1 MAEAYRW
8 IRYNPLI
15 IQTERLNSESAQNKM
30 KDNNK
35 SKGKARNTKT
45 KTSSKKAKTSTGRKL
60 LKVIGGLIVLGV
72 AAVLITVLVTAAK
85 VGHINQDS
93 LYANIE
99 RSSILYDIDGVEI
112 DTLHYNEDRKIV
124 PVGDMPDDLKN
135 AFIAIEDKT
144 FYKHHGFNWR
154 RMFGAVLS
162 KLTGRSAAISGTST
176 ITQQLARNAYLAEIK
191 SQRSLS
197 RKLSEMF
204 IAWRLE
210 KTLTKDQ
217 ILEAY
222 LNTIYL
228 GYGNYGVSAAAR
240 TYFSKDVDELTLA
253 ECAALAALPQ
263 APDAYAL
270 ITEDSEGNEEITEIN
285 YYSLDSVEEEEE
297 PVEESWYVDSAYT
310 EEEENEG
317 TGFYANDISKER
329 RDLVL
334 DLMAEQGYLSSDEA
348 ESAKV
353 DIIDILAPSFE
364 KKGSAY
370 TYFTDY
376 VAGVVTND
384 LMEKYKI
391 SEEEAQRMVYT
402 GGMQIHTTLRS
413 DIQNAIY
420 DEFQDDYNFP
430 ATVDGSKVQASMV
443 VTEVGT
449 GYISGFVG
457 GRDAEGSN
465 LFNRAISPR
474 QPGSSIKPLAVYGA
488 ALQKS
493 FDYAAK
499 NKTFEYTDYGF
510 DNQGTNYWGDY
521 ITASSVVVDEPLKIN
536 GEIWPQNFSKTFSGR
551 QSLRTALQ
559 QSINTCAV
567 KILWQVGLDYSMEM
581 LEKYGL
587 TTLET
592 DTSIA
597 ANDVNP
603 AALALGA
610 MTYGVTPLEMS
621 LAYAA
626 FPNGG
631 SVNTAVC
638 YTDVAD
644 ANGKVLLKGESK
656 STKVLDEGVAWI
668 MTDLLKSVVS
678 RGIAGNAAIS
688 GVEVGGKTGTTNDT
702 FDVWFDGFTPDYSA
716 ALWIGTDLNVEML
729 GSSAQAAALWSRIM
743 RQVEDITEG
752 EYLDMP
758 SNVIKANGE
767 YYTNGTEKNAGRYTG
782 GSSNNSKKKKD
793 NSGKNDNDKK
803 KKDNDGNTT
812 SKDKPSGDSGGS
824 GGNGGGS
831 GGNGGGSG
839 DSGGSGGNGG
849 GSGDSGGSGG
859 NGGATDSGDSG
870 GNGGATDSGSSGG
883 NGGATDSGDSGGNG
897 GATDSGS
904 SGGNGGA
911 TDSGDSGGNGG
922 ATDSG
927 DSGSNG
933 GATDSGAGETASDS
947 NG

>member
-1 MAEAYRW
+1 MRENKGSKKKKN
-8 IRYNPLI
+8 RYAKAP
-15 IQTERLNSESAQNKM
+15 
-30 KDNNK
+30 
-35 SKGKARNTKT
+35 KGKL
-45 KTSSKKAKTSTGRKL
+45 L
-60 LKVIGGLIVLGV
+60 LKVLGGLIVLGV
-72 AAVLITVLVTAAK
+72 VVVLATVVMTAAK
-85 VGHINQDS
+85 VGKINEDS

-99 RSSILYDIDGVEI
+99 RSSILYDIDGTEI
-112 DTLHYNEDRKIV
+112 DTLHYSEDRKIV
-124 PVGDMPDDLKN
+124 PIDEMPDDLKS

-144 FYKHHGFNWR
+144 FYKHHGFNFR

-162 KLTGRSAAISGTST
+162 RLTGRSSSISGTST
-176 ITQQLARNAYLAEIK
+176 ITQQLARNVYLAEIK
-191 SQRSLS
+191 SQRSIS
-197 RKLSEMF
+197 RKLSEMY

-210 KTLTKDQ
+210 NNLTKDQ

-228 GYGNYGVSAAAR
+228 GYGNYGVGSAAR
-240 TYFSKDVDELTLA
+240 TYFSKEVSDLDLA

-263 APDAYAL
+263 APDSYAL
-270 ITEDSEGNEEITEIN
+270 ITEDPEGNEEIRNIT
-285 YYSLDSVEEEEE
+285 YYSLNEVDEAAADEETAADDADAEEE
-297 PVEESWYVDSAYT
+297 SGS
-310 EEEENEG
+310 
-317 TGFYANDISKER
+317 TGFYANDLSKER

-334 DLMAEQGYLSSDEA
+334 DLMAVQNYISSDEA
-348 ESAKV
+348 EGAKV
-353 DIIDILAPSFE
+353 DVIDILSPSFE
-364 KKGSAY
+364 KNESAY

-402 GGMQIHTTLRS
+402 GGLQIHTTLRS
-413 DIQNAIY
+413 DVQNAIY
-420 DEFQDDYNFP
+420 DEFQNDNNFP
-430 ATVDGSKVQASMV
+430 AAVDGSKVQASMV

-499 NKTFEYTDYGF
+499 NKTFDYTDYGF
-510 DNQGTNYWGDY
+510 DKQGINYWGDY
-521 ITASSVVVDEPLKIN
+521 ITASSVVVDEPLTIN
-536 GEIWPQNFSKTFSGR
+536 GEEWPQNFSKSYSGK

-567 KILWQVGLDYSMEM
+567 KILWQVGLDYSVDL

-587 TTLET
+587 TTIET
-592 DTSIA
+592 DTSAA

-638 YTDVAD
+638 YTDVTD
-644 ANGKVLLKGESK
+644 SDGKTMLRGESK

-743 RQVEDITEG
+743 RQVDGITEG
-752 EYLDMP
+752 KYREMP
-758 SNVIKANGE
+758 SDVIKVKGE
-767 YYTNGTEKNAGRYTG
+767 YYTRGTEKNAGKYTG
-782 GSSNNSKKKKD
+782 SSKKDKK
-793 NSGKNDNDKK
+793 SDNDS
-803 KKDNDGNTT
+803 DNDENKTNVDNAGGTAPAKGTGAGGTTPTDGGGTTPTDGGGTTPTDGGNTDT
-812 SKDKPSGDSGGS
+812 GGGT
-824 GGNGGGS
+824 GGNTGGTP
-831 GGNGGGSG
+831 
-839 DSGGSGGNGG
+839 
-849 GSGDSGGSGG
+849 
-859 NGGATDSGDSG
+859 ATPE
-870 GNGGATDSGSSGG
+870 A
-883 NGGATDSGDSGGNG
+883 A
-897 GATDSGS
+897 
-904 SGGNGGA
+904 
-911 TDSGDSGGNGG
+911 
-922 ATDSG
+922 
-927 DSGSNG
+927 
-933 GATDSGAGETASDS
+933 AG
-947 NG
+947 

>member
-1 MAEAYRW
+1 
-8 IRYNPLI
+8 
-15 IQTERLNSESAQNKM
+15 M
-30 KDNNK
+30 KKKNK
-35 SKGKARNTKT
+35 SAKKPKGRL
-45 KTSSKKAKTSTGRKL
+45 L
-60 LKVIGGLIVLGV
+60 LKVIGGLFALGV
-72 AAVLITVLVTAAK
+72 AAVLITVVITAVK
-85 VGHINQDS
+85 VGSINQES
-93 LYANIE
+93 LYSNIE
-99 RSSILYDIDGVEI
+99 RSSILYDISGTEI
-112 DTLHYNEDRKIV
+112 DTLHYTEDRTIV
-124 PVGDMPDDLKN
+124 PVGEMPDNLKN

-210 KTLTKDQ
+210 KKLTKDE

-240 TYFSKDVDELTLA
+240 TFFSKDVGELTLA

-263 APDAYAL
+263 APDSYAL
-270 ITEDSEGNEEITEIN
+270 ITEDPEGNEEITNIN
-285 YYSLDSVEEEEE
+285 YYSLDSINGTETVEETGYTYTTDAAAEE
-297 PVEESWYVDSAYT
+297 T
-310 EEEENEG
+310 GG
-317 TGFYANDISKER
+317 TGYYANDLSKER

-334 DLMAEQGYLSSDEA
+334 DLMVDQGYLSSDEA
-348 ESAKV
+348 EGAKV

-364 KKGSAY
+364 RKGSAY
-370 TYFTDY
+370 TYFSDY

-384 LMEKYKI
+384 LMEKYSI
-391 SEEEAQRMVYT
+391 SEEDAQRMVYT
-402 GGMQIHTTLRS
+402 GGLQIHTTLRS
-413 DIQNAIY
+413 DVQNAIY
-420 DEFQDDYNFP
+420 EEFQNDANFP
-430 ATVDGSKVQASMV
+430 TAVDGSPVQASMV

-499 NKTFEYTDYGF
+499 NQKFQYTDYGF

-536 GEIWPQNFSKTFSGR
+536 GEEWPQNFSKTYSGR
-551 QSLRTALQ
+551 NSLRTALQ

-567 KILWQVGLDYSMEM
+567 KILWQVGLDYSIEM
-581 LEKYGL
+581 LQKYGL

-592 DTSIA
+592 DTSVS
-597 ANDVNP
+597 ANDINP
-603 AALALGA
+603 AALGLGA

-631 SVNTAVC
+631 NVNTAVC
-638 YTDVAD
+638 YTDVSD
-644 ANGKVLLKGESK
+644 GNGKVLLKGESK

-678 RGIAGNAAIS
+678 RGIAGNAAIA

-702 FDVWFDGFTPDYSA
+702 FDVWFDGFTPDFAA
-716 ALWIGTDLNVEML
+716 ALWIGTDLNVEMN

-743 RQVEDITEG
+743 RQVSGITEG
-752 EYLDMP
+752 EYLEMP

-767 YYTNGTEKNAGRYTG
+767 YYTNGTEKNAGVYTG
-782 GSSNNSKKKKD
+782 GSSNKD
-793 NSGKNDNDKK
+793 DKK
-803 KKDNDGNTT
+803 KEKAEEKKSDDADEPKDDSGSKDNPPADDPGGG
-812 SKDKPSGDSGGS
+812 DQGGGDQGGGDQGGGDQGGGGDAGGGDQGGGGDSGG
-824 GGNGGGS
+824 GDQGGG
-831 GGNGGGSG
+831 G
-839 DSGGSGGNGG
+839 DSGGGSDQGG
-849 GSGDSGGSGG
+849 GGDSGG
-859 NGGATDSGDSG
+859 
-870 GNGGATDSGSSGG
+870 
-883 NGGATDSGDSGGNG
+883 
-897 GATDSGS
+897 
-904 SGGNGGA
+904 
-911 TDSGDSGGNGG
+911 
-922 ATDSG
+922 
-927 DSGSNG
+927 
-933 GATDSGAGETASDS
+933 GEEAPADVAE
-947 NG
+947 

>member
-1 MAEAYRW
+1 
-8 IRYNPLI
+8 
-15 IQTERLNSESAQNKM
+15 M
-30 KDNNK
+30 KKKNK
-35 SKGKARNTKT
+35 SAKKPKGRL
-45 KTSSKKAKTSTGRKL
+45 L
-60 LKVIGGLIVLGV
+60 LKVIGGLFALGV
-72 AAVLITVLVTAAK
+72 AAVLITVVITAVK
-85 VGHINQDS
+85 VGSINQES
-93 LYANIE
+93 LYSNIE
-99 RSSILYDIDGVEI
+99 RSSILYDVSGTEI
-112 DTLHYNEDRKIV
+112 DTLHYTEDRTIV
-124 PVGDMPDDLKN
+124 PVGEMPDNLKN

-210 KTLTKDQ
+210 KKLTKDE

-240 TYFSKDVDELTLA
+240 TYFSKDVGELTLA

-263 APDAYAL
+263 APDSYAL
-270 ITEDSEGNEEITEIN
+270 ITEDPEGNEEITNIN
-285 YYSLDSVEEEEE
+285 YYSLDSINGTETVEETGYTYTTDAAAEE
-297 PVEESWYVDSAYT
+297 T
-310 EEEENEG
+310 GG
-317 TGFYANDISKER
+317 TGYYANDLSKER

-334 DLMAEQGYLSSDEA
+334 DLMVDQGYLSSDEA
-348 ESAKV
+348 EGAKV

-364 KKGSAY
+364 RKGSAY
-370 TYFTDY
+370 TYFSDY

-384 LMEKYKI
+384 LMEKYSI
-391 SEEEAQRMVYT
+391 SEEDAQRMVYT
-402 GGMQIHTTLRS
+402 GGLQIHTTLRS
-413 DIQNAIY
+413 DVQNAIY
-420 DEFQDDYNFP
+420 EEFQNDANFP
-430 ATVDGSKVQASMV
+430 TAVDGSPVQASMV

-499 NKTFEYTDYGF
+499 NQKFQYTDYGF

-536 GEIWPQNFSKTFSGR
+536 GEEWPQNFSKTYSGR
-551 QSLRTALQ
+551 NSLRTALQ

-567 KILWQVGLDYSMEM
+567 KILWQVGLDYSIEM
-581 LEKYGL
+581 LQKYGL

-592 DTSIA
+592 DTSVS
-597 ANDVNP
+597 ANDINP
-603 AALALGA
+603 AALGLGA

-638 YTDVAD
+638 YTDVSD
-644 ANGKVLLKGESK
+644 GNGKVLLKGESK

-678 RGIAGNAAIS
+678 RGIAGNAAIA

-702 FDVWFDGFTPDYSA
+702 FDVWFDGFTPDFAA
-716 ALWIGTDLNVEML
+716 ALWIGTDLNVEMN

-743 RQVEDITEG
+743 RQVSGITEG
-752 EYLDMP
+752 EYLEMP

-767 YYTNGTEKNAGRYTG
+767 YYTNGTEKNAGVYTG
-782 GSSNNSKKKKD
+782 GSSNKD
-793 NSGKNDNDKK
+793 DKK
-803 KKDNDGNTT
+803 KEKAEEKKSDDADEPKDDSGSKDNPPADDQGGG
-812 SKDKPSGDSGGS
+812 DQGGGDQGGGDQGGGDQGGGGDAGGGDQGGGGDSGGGS
-824 GGNGGGS
+824 DQGGG
-831 GGNGGGSG
+831 G
-839 DSGGSGGNGG
+839 DSGG
-849 GSGDSGGSGG
+849 
-859 NGGATDSGDSG
+859 
-870 GNGGATDSGSSGG
+870 
-883 NGGATDSGDSGGNG
+883 
-897 GATDSGS
+897 
-904 SGGNGGA
+904 
-911 TDSGDSGGNGG
+911 
-922 ATDSG
+922 
-927 DSGSNG
+927 
-933 GATDSGAGETASDS
+933 GEEAPADVAE
-947 NG
+947 

>member
-1 MAEAYRW
+1 MRENKGSKKKKN
-8 IRYNPLI
+8 RYAKAP
-15 IQTERLNSESAQNKM
+15 
-30 KDNNK
+30 
-35 SKGKARNTKT
+35 KGKL
-45 KTSSKKAKTSTGRKL
+45 L
-60 LKVIGGLIVLGV
+60 LKVLGGLIVLGV
-72 AAVLITVLVTAAK
+72 VVVLATVVMTAAK
-85 VGHINQDS
+85 VGKINEDS

-99 RSSILYDIDGVEI
+99 RSSILYDIDGTEI
-112 DTLHYNEDRKIV
+112 DTLHYSEDRKIV
-124 PVGDMPDDLKN
+124 PIDEMPDDLKS

-144 FYKHHGFNWR
+144 FYKHHGFNFR

-162 KLTGRSAAISGTST
+162 RLTGRSSSISGTST
-176 ITQQLARNAYLAEIK
+176 ITQQLARNVYLAEIK
-191 SQRSLS
+191 SQRSIS
-197 RKLSEMF
+197 RKLSEMY

-210 KTLTKDQ
+210 NNLTKDQ

-228 GYGNYGVSAAAR
+228 GYGNYGVGSAAR
-240 TYFSKDVDELTLA
+240 TYFSKEVSDLDLA

-263 APDAYAL
+263 APDSYAL
-270 ITEDSEGNEEITEIN
+270 ITEDPEGNEEIRNIT
-285 YYSLDSVEEEEE
+285 YYSLNEVDEAAADEETAADDADAEEE
-297 PVEESWYVDSAYT
+297 SGS
-310 EEEENEG
+310 
-317 TGFYANDISKER
+317 TGFYANDLSKER

-334 DLMAEQGYLSSDEA
+334 DLMADQNYISSDEA
-348 ESAKV
+348 GGAKV
-353 DIIDILAPSFE
+353 DVIDILSPSFE
-364 KKGSAY
+364 KNESAY

-402 GGMQIHTTLRS
+402 GGLQIHTTLRS
-413 DIQNAIY
+413 DVQNAIY
-420 DEFQDDYNFP
+420 DEFQNDNNFP
-430 ATVDGSKVQASMV
+430 AAVDGSKVQASMV

-499 NKTFEYTDYGF
+499 NKTFDYTDYGF
-510 DNQGTNYWGDY
+510 DKQGINYWGDY
-521 ITASSVVVDEPLKIN
+521 ITASSVVVDEPLTIN
-536 GEIWPQNFSKTFSGR
+536 GEEWPQNFSKSYSGK

-567 KILWQVGLDYSMEM
+567 KILWQVGLDYSVDL

-587 TTLET
+587 TTIET
-592 DTSIA
+592 DTSAA

-638 YTDVAD
+638 YTDVTD
-644 ANGKVLLKGESK
+644 SDGKTMLRGESK

-743 RQVEDITEG
+743 RQVDGITEG
-752 EYLDMP
+752 EYREMP
-758 SNVIKANGE
+758 SDVIKVKGE
-767 YYTNGTEKNAGRYTG
+767 YYTRGTEKNAGKYTG
-782 GSSNNSKKKKD
+782 SSKKDKK
-793 NSGKNDNDKK
+793 SDNDS
-803 KKDNDGNTT
+803 DNDEITVNTDNAGGAAPT
-812 SKDKPSGDSGGS
+812 EGEGTGGTTPSGG
-824 GGNGGGS
+824 
-831 GGNGGGSG
+831 
-839 DSGGSGGNGG
+839 
-849 GSGDSGGSGG
+849 
-859 NGGATDSGDSG
+859 TDSGTGGGTTPSG
-870 GNGGATDSGSSGG
+870 GTDTGTGGGTTPGEGTDSGTGGGTTPGEGTGSGT
-883 NGGATDSGDSGGNG
+883 GGGTPA
-897 GATDSGS
+897 APE
-904 SGGNGGA
+904 A
-911 TDSGDSGGNGG
+911 
-922 ATDSG
+922 A
-927 DSGSNG
+927 
-933 GATDSGAGETASDS
+933 AG
-947 NG
+947 

>member
-1 MAEAYRW
+1 MKAK
-8 IRYNPLI
+8 
-15 IQTERLNSESAQNKM
+15 NKR
-30 KDNNK
+30 
-35 SKGKARNTKT
+35 SKKT
-45 KTSSKKAKTSTGRKL
+45 KKKLAKTSKKGLVFK
-60 LKVIGGLIVLGV
+60 IFGGLIALGV
-72 AAVLITVLVTAAK
+72 VVVLATVIMTAIK
-85 VGHINQDS
+85 VGRINEES

-99 RSSILYDIDGVEI
+99 RSSILYDITGTEV
-112 DTLHYNEDRKIV
+112 DTLHYTEDRTIV
-124 PVGDMPDDLKN
+124 PIEEMPDNLKN

-162 KLTGRSAAISGTST
+162 KLTGQSEAISGTST

-191 SQRSLS
+191 SQRSIS

-210 KTLTKDQ
+210 HNLSKDE

-240 TYFSKDVDELTLA
+240 TYFSKDVGELTLA

-263 APDAYAL
+263 APDSYAL
-270 ITEDSEGNEEITEIN
+270 ITEDSEGNEEIQHIN
-285 YYSLDSVEEEEE
+285 YYSLDSMKSEEAEAEAE
-297 PVEESWYVDSAYT
+297 TDYSYYT
-310 EEEENEG
+310 ETEAAAEETGG

-334 DLMAEQGYLSSDEA
+334 DLMAEQGYISESDA
-348 ESAKV
+348 DGAKV
-353 DIIDILAPSFE
+353 AIIDILAPSFE
-364 KKGSAY
+364 QKFSAY

-376 VAGVVTND
+376 VASVVTAD

-402 GGMQIHTTLRS
+402 GGLQIHTTIRS
-413 DIQNAIY
+413 DVQNAIY
-420 DEFQDDYNFP
+420 EEFQNDANFP
-430 ATVDGSKVQASMV
+430 VAEDGSKVQASMV

-493 FDYAAK
+493 ADYAAK
-499 NKTFEYTDYGF
+499 NQKFQYTDYGF
-510 DNQGTNYWGDY
+510 DTQGVNYWGDY
-521 ITASSVVVDEPLKIN
+521 ITASSVVIDEPLKIN
-536 GEIWPQNFSKTFSGR
+536 NEEWPQNFTKSYSGR

-567 KILWQVGLDYSMEM
+567 KILWQVGLDYSAE
-581 LEKYGL
+581 LLQKFGL
-587 TTLET
+587 TTLEM
-592 DTSIA
+592 DTSAA

-631 SVNTAVC
+631 SINTAVC
-638 YTDVAD
+638 YTKVEDS
-644 ANGKVLLKGESK
+644 NGKELLKGESA

-678 RGIAGNAAIS
+678 RGIAGNAAIP

-702 FDVWFDGFTPDYSA
+702 FDVWFDGFTPDFSA
-716 ALWIGTDLNVEML
+716 ALWIGTDLNVEMY
-729 GSSAQAAALWSRIM
+729 GSSAQAAALWSKIM
-743 RQVEDITEG
+743 RQVKGITEG
-752 EYLDMP
+752 EYYEMP
-758 SNVIKANGE
+758 SSVIQQNGE
-767 YYTNGTEKNAGRYTG
+767 YYTVGTEKNAGTYYKDTSKKKNKSDNDEDDEDEKDEEKEKDKQKDQDKKKDQDTEEQTKPVDTDTEQEVIDTDDEPEPEPQQQEEVVPVEEETSNETQTQDNGGETQTQDTSQDTGSNETG
-782 GSSNNSKKKKD
+782 GS
-793 NSGKNDNDKK
+793 
-803 KKDNDGNTT
+803 
-812 SKDKPSGDSGGS
+812 
-824 GGNGGGS
+824 
-831 GGNGGGSG
+831 
-839 DSGGSGGNGG
+839 
-849 GSGDSGGSGG
+849 
-859 NGGATDSGDSG
+859 
-870 GNGGATDSGSSGG
+870 
-883 NGGATDSGDSGGNG
+883 
-897 GATDSGS
+897 
-904 SGGNGGA
+904 
-911 TDSGDSGGNGG
+911 
-922 ATDSG
+922 
-927 DSGSNG
+927 
-933 GATDSGAGETASDS
+933 AG
-947 NG
+947 

>member
-1 MAEAYRW
+1 MSKKK
-8 IRYNPLI
+8 
-15 IQTERLNSESAQNKM
+15 NSKAKASNKSR
-30 KDNNK
+30 KKTASK
-35 SKGKARNTKT
+35 SKGRIV
-45 KTSSKKAKTSTGRKL
+45 
-60 LKVIGGLIVLGV
+60 LKIIGGLFVLGV
-72 AAVLITVLVTAAK
+72 AAVLATVIMTSAK
-85 VGHINQDS
+85 VGKINQDT

-99 RSSILYDIDGVEI
+99 RSSILYDVNGTEI
-112 DTLHYNEDRKIV
+112 DTLHYTEDRKIV
-124 PVGDMPDDLKN
+124 PISEMPDDLKN

-144 FYKHHGFNWR
+144 FYQHHGFNWR

-191 SQRSLS
+191 SQRSIS
-197 RKLSEMF
+197 RKLSEMY

-210 KTLTKDQ
+210 KNLSKDE

-240 TYFSKDVDELTLA
+240 TYFSKEVDELTLA

-263 APDAYAL
+263 APDSYAL
-270 ITEDSEGNEEITEIN
+270 ITEDPEGNQEIAEIN

-297 PVEESWYVDSAYT
+297 
-310 EEEENEG
+310 EEEESYWYGGYGEEETEEPEG

-334 DLMAEQGYLSSDEA
+334 SLMAEQGYISSSDADGA
-348 ESAKV
+348 EV

-376 VAGVVTND
+376 VAGVVTAD

-402 GGMQIHTTLRS
+402 GGLRIHTTLRS
-413 DIQNAIY
+413 DVQNAIY
-420 DEFQDDYNFP
+420 EEFQNEWNFP
-430 ATVDGSKVQASMV
+430 AAIDGSEVQASMV

-449 GYISGFVG
+449 GNIVGFMG
-457 GRDAEGSN
+457 GRDAEGAN
-465 LFNRAISPR
+465 LFNRAVSPR

-493 FDYAAK
+493 FEYAAK

-510 DNQGTNYWGDY
+510 DNQGTKYWGDY

-536 GEIWPQNFSKTFSGR
+536 GEEWPQNFSKSYSGSN
-551 QSLRTALQ
+551 SLRTALQ

-567 KILWQVGLDYSMEM
+567 KILWQVGLDYSIEL

-592 DTSIA
+592 DTSQS

-638 YTDVAD
+638 YTDVTD
-644 ANGKVLLKGESK
+644 GNGKVLLKGESK
-656 STKVLDEGVAWI
+656 STKVIDEGVAWV

-702 FDVWFDGFTPDYSA
+702 FDVWFDGFTPDYAA
-716 ALWIGTDLNVEML
+716 ALWIGTDLNVEMN

-743 RQVEDITEG
+743 SQITDVRDG
-752 EYLDMP
+752 EYREMP

-767 YYTNGTEKNAGRYTG
+767 YYTSGTEKNAGKYYG
-782 GSSNNSKKKKD
+782 GSS
-793 NSGKNDNDKK
+793 K
-803 KKDNDGNTT
+803 KKDNDSNNKKDEDKAKETKPDDE
-812 SKDKPSGDSGGS
+812 KDKKPDNGGNNGGGNNGGGNNGGGNNGGGNNGGGDNGGGNNGGGNNGGDNGGGNNGGGNNGGGDNGGGNNGGGDSGGGNS
-824 GGNGGGS
+824 GGGDNGGGNS
-831 GGNGGGSG
+831 GGG
-839 DSGGSGGNGG
+839 DSGGGNSGG
-849 GSGDSGGSGG
+849 GDSGGGSSSG
-859 NGGATDSGDSG
+859 GDSG
-870 GNGGATDSGSSGG
+870 GGSTG
-883 NGGATDSGDSGGNG
+883 GDSGG
-897 GATDSGS
+897 
-904 SGGNGGA
+904 
-911 TDSGDSGGNGG
+911 DSGGGG
-922 ATDSG
+922 STGG
-927 DSGSNG
+927 DTG
-933 GATDSGAGETASDS
+933 GEAGGEAGE
-947 NG
+947 

>member
-1 MAEAYRW
+1 MKNKKRHTKKNTYWEKIA
-8 IRYNPLI
+8 
-15 IQTERLNSESAQNKM
+15 SA
-30 KDNNK
+30 
-35 SKGKARNTKT
+35 SK
-45 KTSSKKAKTSTGRKL
+45 GRKL
-60 LKVIGGLIVLGV
+60 LTVIGGLFVLGV
-72 AAVLITVLVTAAK
+72 AVVLLTVVITAVK
-85 VGHINQDS
+85 VGGINQES

-99 RSSILYDIDGVEI
+99 RSSILYDIDGTEI
-112 DTLHYNEDRKIV
+112 DTLHYTEDRTIV
-124 PVGDMPDDLKN
+124 PISEMPDDLKN

-191 SQRSLS
+191 SQRSIS

-210 KTLTKDQ
+210 HKLTKDE

-263 APDAYAL
+263 APDSYAL
-270 ITEDSEGNEEITEIN
+270 ITEDPEGNEEIENIN
-285 YYSLDSVEEEEE
+285 YYSLDEVVDKDSET
-297 PVEESWYVDSAYT
+297 ESEDNYYGSTDT
-310 EEEENEG
+310 EDEASGG
-317 TGFYANDISKER
+317 TGYYANDISKDR

-334 DLMAEQGYLSSDEA
+334 ELMADQGYISSSDAKSA
-348 ESAKV
+348 EV
-353 DIIDILAPSFE
+353 DIIDILSPSFE
-364 KKGSAY
+364 EKESAY

-376 VAGVVTND
+376 VAGVVIND
-384 LMEKYKI
+384 LMEKYKM
-391 SEEEAQRMVYT
+391 SEEDAQRMVYT
-402 GGMQIHTTLRS
+402 SGLQIHTTLRS
-413 DIQNAIY
+413 DLQNAIY
-420 DEFQDDYNFP
+420 EEFQNDSNFP
-430 ATVDGSKVQASMV
+430 TAVDGSKVQASMV

-488 ALQKS
+488 ALQRS

-499 NKTFEYTDYGF
+499 NQTFQFTDYGF
-510 DNQGTNYWGDY
+510 DNQGTKYWGDY

-536 GEIWPQNFSKTFSGR
+536 GEEWPQNFSKSYSGR
-551 QSLRTALQ
+551 NSLRTALQ

-567 KILWQVGLDYSMEM
+567 KILWQVGLDYSIEM

-592 DTSIA
+592 DTSVK

-603 AALALGA
+603 AALGLGA

-631 SVNTAVC
+631 RINTAVC
-638 YTDVAD
+638 YTTVDD
-644 ANGKVLLKGESK
+644 SNGKELLKGESK

-702 FDVWFDGFTPDYSA
+702 FDVWFDGFTPDYAA
-716 ALWIGTDLNVEML
+716 ALWIGTDLNVEMN

-743 RQVEDITEG
+743 RQVSDIRDG
-752 EYLDMP
+752 EYLEMP
-758 SNVIKANGE
+758 SNVVKENGE
-767 YYTNGTEKNAGRYTG
+767 YYTKGTEKNPGQYHGDSNKNNNKDDEADDSDNGESENDTVIPVPTPG
-782 GSSNNSKKKKD
+782 GS
-793 NSGKNDNDKK
+793 
-803 KKDNDGNTT
+803 T
-812 SKDKPSGDSGGS
+812 DSGGS
-824 GGNGGGS
+824 GGDGGGS
-831 GGNGGGSG
+831 VTPP
-839 DSGGSGGNGG
+839 DSGGSGGDGG
-849 GSGDSGGSGG
+849 GSITPPDSGGSGG
-859 NGGATDSGDSG
+859 GDGGGSTDGGGSGGSDSG
-870 GNGGATDSGSSGG
+870 GTGGETPSEGG
-883 NGGATDSGDSGGNG
+883 N
-897 GATDSGS
+897 
-904 SGGNGGA
+904 
-911 TDSGDSGGNGG
+911 
-922 ATDSG
+922 
-927 DSGSNG
+927 
-933 GATDSGAGETASDS
+933 
-947 NG
+947 

>member
-1 MAEAYRW
+1 M
-8 IRYNPLI
+8 
-15 IQTERLNSESAQNKM
+15 
-30 KDNNK
+30 
-35 SKGKARNTKT
+35 
-45 KTSSKKAKTSTGRKL
+45 KAKQRHTKKNKTWEKFVNASRGQKL
-60 LKVIGGLIVLGV
+60 LTVIGGLFALGV
-72 AAVLITVLVTAAK
+72 AVVLLTVIITAIK
-85 VGHINQDS
+85 VGGINQES

-99 RSSILYDIDGVEI
+99 RSSILYDIDGNEI
-112 DTLHYNEDRKIV
+112 DTLHYTEDRTIV
-124 PVGDMPDDLKN
+124 PIGEMPDDLKN

-191 SQRSLS
+191 SQRSIS

-210 KTLTKDQ
+210 HKLTKDQ

-263 APDAYAL
+263 APDSYAL
-270 ITEDSEGNEEITEIN
+270 ITEDPEGNEEIEKIN
-285 YYSLDSVEEEEE
+285 YYSLDEIVDEEESESE
-297 PVEESWYVDSAYT
+297 DSYYSSTDTEDEESG
-310 EEEENEG
+310 G
-317 TGFYANDISKER
+317 TGYYANDISKDR

-334 DLMAEQGYLSSDEA
+334 ELMADQGYISSTDAKSA
-348 ESAKV
+348 EV
-353 DIIDILAPSFE
+353 DIIDILSPSFE
-364 KKGSAY
+364 EKESAY

-376 VAGVVTND
+376 VAGVVIND

-391 SEEEAQRMVYT
+391 SEEDAQRMVYT
-402 GGMQIHTTLRS
+402 AGLQIHTTLRS
-413 DIQNAIY
+413 DLQNAIY
-420 DEFQDDYNFP
+420 EEFQNDANFP
-430 ATVDGSKVQASMV
+430 SAVDGSKVQASMV

-488 ALQKS
+488 ALQRS

-499 NKTFEYTDYGF
+499 NQKFQFTDYGF
-510 DNQGTNYWGDY
+510 DNQGTKYWGDY
-521 ITASSVVVDEPLKIN
+521 ITASSVVVDEPLEIN
-536 GEIWPQNFSKTFSGR
+536 GEEWPQNFSKSYSGR
-551 QSLRTALQ
+551 NSLRTALQ

-567 KILWQVGLDYSMEM
+567 KILWQVGLDYSIEM

-592 DTSIA
+592 DTSVK

-603 AALALGA
+603 AALGLGA

-631 SVNTAVC
+631 IINTAVC
-638 YTDVAD
+638 YTNVEDS
-644 ANGKVLLKGESK
+644 NGKELLKGESK
-656 STKVLDEGVAWI
+656 TSKVLDEGVAWI

-702 FDVWFDGFTPDYSA
+702 FDVWFDGFTPDYAA
-716 ALWIGTDLNVEML
+716 ALWIGTDLNVEMN

-743 RQVEDITEG
+743 RQVKDVTEG
-752 EYLDMP
+752 EYLEMP
-758 SNVIKANGE
+758 SNVIKQNGE
-767 YYTNGTEKNAGRYTG
+767 YYTKGTEKNPGQYFG
-782 GSSNNSKKKKD
+782 DSSKKKKNKD
-793 NSGKNDNDKK
+793 DDSDENEVEVNNDVVYTIPADP
-803 KKDNDGNTT
+803 G
-812 SKDKPSGDSGGS
+812 SSSGS
-824 GGNGGGS
+824 GGGSVTPDSGSGGGS
-831 GGNGGGSG
+831 VTPDSGSGGGSV
-839 DSGGSGGNGG
+839 
-849 GSGDSGGSGG
+849 
-859 NGGATDSGDSG
+859 TP
-870 GNGGATDSGSSGG
+870 DSGSSGG
-883 NGGATDSGDSGGNG
+883 GGTPPDSGGG
-897 GATDSGS
+897 
-904 SGGNGGA
+904 GGN
-911 TDSGDSGGNGG
+911 TPPDSGGGG
-922 ATDSG
+922 GSTPPDSG
-927 DSGSNG
+927 GGGGSTPPDSGGDG
-933 GATDSGAGETASDS
+933 GSTPPDSGGGGVVEAPPTEGS
-947 NG
+947 N

>member
-1 MAEAYRW
+1 MKNKKRHTKKNTYWEKIA
-8 IRYNPLI
+8 
-15 IQTERLNSESAQNKM
+15 SA
-30 KDNNK
+30 
-35 SKGKARNTKT
+35 SK
-45 KTSSKKAKTSTGRKL
+45 GRKL
-60 LKVIGGLIVLGV
+60 LTVIGGLFVLGV
-72 AAVLITVLVTAAK
+72 AVVLLTVVITAVK
-85 VGHINQDS
+85 VGGINQES

-99 RSSILYDIDGVEI
+99 RSSILYDIDGTEI
-112 DTLHYNEDRKIV
+112 DTLHYTEDRTIV
-124 PVGDMPDDLKN
+124 PISEMPDDLKN

-191 SQRSLS
+191 SQRSIS

-210 KTLTKDQ
+210 HKLTKDE

-263 APDAYAL
+263 APDSYAL
-270 ITEDSEGNEEITEIN
+270 ITEDPEGNEEIENIN
-285 YYSLDSVEEEEE
+285 YYSLDEVVDKDSET
-297 PVEESWYVDSAYT
+297 ESEDNYYGSTDT
-310 EEEENEG
+310 EDEASGG
-317 TGFYANDISKER
+317 TGYYANDISKDR

-334 DLMAEQGYLSSDEA
+334 ELMADQGYISSSDAKSA
-348 ESAKV
+348 EV
-353 DIIDILAPSFE
+353 DIIDILSPSFE
-364 KKGSAY
+364 EKESAY

-376 VAGVVTND
+376 VAGVVIND
-384 LMEKYKI
+384 LMEKYKM
-391 SEEEAQRMVYT
+391 SEEDAQRMVYT
-402 GGMQIHTTLRS
+402 SGLQIHTTLRS
-413 DIQNAIY
+413 DLQNAIY
-420 DEFQDDYNFP
+420 EEFQNDSNFP
-430 ATVDGSKVQASMV
+430 TAVDGSKVQASMV

-488 ALQKS
+488 ALQRS

-499 NKTFEYTDYGF
+499 NQTFQFTDYGF
-510 DNQGTNYWGDY
+510 DNQGTKYWGDY

-536 GEIWPQNFSKTFSGR
+536 GEEWPQNFSKSYSGR
-551 QSLRTALQ
+551 NSLRTALQ

-567 KILWQVGLDYSMEM
+567 KILWQVGLDYSIEM

-592 DTSIA
+592 DTSVK

-603 AALALGA
+603 AALGLGA

-631 SVNTAVC
+631 RINTAVC
-638 YTDVAD
+638 YTTVDD
-644 ANGKVLLKGESK
+644 SNGKELLKGESK

-702 FDVWFDGFTPDYSA
+702 FDVWFDGFTPDYAA
-716 ALWIGTDLNVEML
+716 ALWIGTDLNVEMN

-743 RQVEDITEG
+743 RQVSDIRDG
-752 EYLDMP
+752 EYLEMP
-758 SNVIKANGE
+758 SNVVKENGE
-767 YYTNGTEKNAGRYTG
+767 YYTKGTEKNPGQYHGDSNKNNNKDDEADDSDNGESENDTVIPVPTPG
-782 GSSNNSKKKKD
+782 GS
-793 NSGKNDNDKK
+793 
-803 KKDNDGNTT
+803 T
-812 SKDKPSGDSGGS
+812 DSGGS
-824 GGNGGGS
+824 GGDGGGS
-831 GGNGGGSG
+831 VTPP
-839 DSGGSGGNGG
+839 DSGGSGGDGG
-849 GSGDSGGSGG
+849 GSVTPPDSGGSGG
-859 NGGATDSGDSG
+859 DGGGTAVAPAAAIQVAQEEKLLLKAATS
-870 GNGGATDSGSSGG
+870 
-883 NGGATDSGDSGGNG
+883 
-897 GATDSGS
+897 
-904 SGGNGGA
+904 
-911 TDSGDSGGNGG
+911 
-922 ATDSG
+922 
-927 DSGSNG
+927 
-933 GATDSGAGETASDS
+933 
-947 NG
+947 

>member
-1 MAEAYRW
+1 
-8 IRYNPLI
+8 
-15 IQTERLNSESAQNKM
+15 M
-30 KDNNK
+30 KKKNK
-35 SKGKARNTKT
+35 SAKKPKGRL
-45 KTSSKKAKTSTGRKL
+45 L
-60 LKVIGGLIVLGV
+60 LKVIGGLFALGV
-72 AAVLITVLVTAAK
+72 AAVLITVVITAVK
-85 VGHINQDS
+85 VGSINQES
-93 LYANIE
+93 LYSNIE
-99 RSSILYDIDGVEI
+99 RSSILYDVSGTEI
-112 DTLHYNEDRKIV
+112 DTLHYTEDRTIV
-124 PVGDMPDDLKN
+124 PVGEMPDNLKN

-210 KTLTKDQ
+210 KKLTKDE

-240 TYFSKDVDELTLA
+240 TYFSKDVGELTLA

-263 APDAYAL
+263 APDSYAL
-270 ITEDSEGNEEITEIN
+270 ITEDPEGNEEITNIN
-285 YYSLDSVEEEEE
+285 YYSLDSINGTETVEETGYTYTTDAAAEE
-297 PVEESWYVDSAYT
+297 T
-310 EEEENEG
+310 GG
-317 TGFYANDISKER
+317 TGYYANDLSKER

-334 DLMAEQGYLSSDEA
+334 DLMVDQGYLSSDEA
-348 ESAKV
+348 EGAKV

-364 KKGSAY
+364 RKGSAY
-370 TYFTDY
+370 TYFSDY

-384 LMEKYKI
+384 LMEKYSI
-391 SEEEAQRMVYT
+391 SEEDAQRMVYT
-402 GGMQIHTTLRS
+402 GGLQIHTTLRG
-413 DIQNAIY
+413 DVQNAIY
-420 DEFQDDYNFP
+420 EEFQNDANFP
-430 ATVDGSKVQASMV
+430 TAVDGSPVQASMV

-499 NKTFEYTDYGF
+499 NQKFQYTDYGF

-536 GEIWPQNFSKTFSGR
+536 GEEWPQNFSKTYSGR
-551 QSLRTALQ
+551 NSLRTALQ

-567 KILWQVGLDYSMEM
+567 KILWQVGLDYSIEM
-581 LEKYGL
+581 LQKYGL

-592 DTSIA
+592 DTSVS
-597 ANDVNP
+597 ANDINP
-603 AALALGA
+603 AALGLGA

-631 SVNTAVC
+631 NVNTAVC
-638 YTDVAD
+638 YTDVSD
-644 ANGKVLLKGESK
+644 GNGKVLLKGESK

-678 RGIAGNAAIS
+678 RGIAGNAAIA

-702 FDVWFDGFTPDYSA
+702 FDVWFDGFTPDFAA
-716 ALWIGTDLNVEML
+716 ALWIGTDLNVEMN

-743 RQVEDITEG
+743 RQVSGITEG
-752 EYLDMP
+752 EYLEMP

-767 YYTNGTEKNAGRYTG
+767 YYTNGTEKNAGVYTG
-782 GSSNNSKKKKD
+782 GSSNKD
-793 NSGKNDNDKK
+793 DKK
-803 KKDNDGNTT
+803 KEKAEEKKSDDADEPKDDSGSKDNPPADDQGGG
-812 SKDKPSGDSGGS
+812 DQGGGDQGGGDQGGGDQGGGGDSGG
-824 GGNGGGS
+824 GDQGGG
-831 GGNGGGSG
+831 G
-839 DSGGSGGNGG
+839 DSGGGSDQGG
-849 GSGDSGGSGG
+849 GGDSGG
-859 NGGATDSGDSG
+859 
-870 GNGGATDSGSSGG
+870 
-883 NGGATDSGDSGGNG
+883 
-897 GATDSGS
+897 
-904 SGGNGGA
+904 
-911 TDSGDSGGNGG
+911 
-922 ATDSG
+922 
-927 DSGSNG
+927 
-933 GATDSGAGETASDS
+933 GEEAPADVAE
-947 NG
+947 

>member
-1 MAEAYRW
+1 
-8 IRYNPLI
+8 
-15 IQTERLNSESAQNKM
+15 M
-30 KDNNK
+30 KDKSKHTMKKKNK
-35 SKGKARNTKT
+35 SAKKPKGRL
-45 KTSSKKAKTSTGRKL
+45 L
-60 LKVIGGLIVLGV
+60 LKVIGGLFALGV
-72 AAVLITVLVTAAK
+72 AAVLITVVITAVK
-85 VGHINQDS
+85 VGSINQES
-93 LYANIE
+93 LYSNIE
-99 RSSILYDIDGVEI
+99 RSSIPYDISGTEI
-112 DTLHYNEDRKIV
+112 DTLHYTEDRTIV
-124 PVGDMPDDLKN
+124 PVGEMPDNLKN

-210 KTLTKDQ
+210 KKLTKDE

-240 TYFSKDVDELTLA
+240 TYFSKDVGELTLA

-263 APDAYAL
+263 APDSYAL
-270 ITEDSEGNEEITEIN
+270 ITEDPEGNEEITNIN
-285 YYSLDSVEEEEE
+285 YYSLDSINGTETVEETGYTYTTDAAAEE
-297 PVEESWYVDSAYT
+297 T
-310 EEEENEG
+310 GG
-317 TGFYANDISKER
+317 TGYYANDLSKER

-334 DLMAEQGYLSSDEA
+334 DLMVDQGYLSSDEA
-348 ESAKV
+348 EGAKV

-364 KKGSAY
+364 RKGSAY
-370 TYFTDY
+370 TYFSDY

-384 LMEKYKI
+384 LMEKYSI
-391 SEEEAQRMVYT
+391 SEEDAQRMVYT
-402 GGMQIHTTLRS
+402 GGLQIHTTLRS
-413 DIQNAIY
+413 DVQNAIY
-420 DEFQDDYNFP
+420 EEFQNDANFP
-430 ATVDGSKVQASMV
+430 TAVDGSPVQASMV

-499 NKTFEYTDYGF
+499 NQKFQYTDYGF

-536 GEIWPQNFSKTFSGR
+536 GEEWPQNFSKTYSGR
-551 QSLRTALQ
+551 NSLRTALQ

-567 KILWQVGLDYSMEM
+567 KILWQVGLDYSIEM
-581 LEKYGL
+581 LQKYGL

-592 DTSIA
+592 DTSVS
-597 ANDVNP
+597 ANDINP
-603 AALALGA
+603 AALGLGA

-631 SVNTAVC
+631 NVNTAVC
-638 YTDVAD
+638 YTDVSD
-644 ANGKVLLKGESK
+644 GNGKVLLKGESK

-678 RGIAGNAAIS
+678 RGIAGNAAIA

-702 FDVWFDGFTPDYSA
+702 FDVWFDGFTPDFAA
-716 ALWIGTDLNVEML
+716 ALWIGTDLNVEMN

-743 RQVEDITEG
+743 RQVSGITEG
-752 EYLDMP
+752 EYLEMP

-767 YYTNGTEKNAGRYTG
+767 YYTNGTEKNAGVYTG
-782 GSSNNSKKKKD
+782 GSSNKD
-793 NSGKNDNDKK
+793 DKK
-803 KKDNDGNTT
+803 KEKAEEKKSDDADEPKDDSGSKDNPPADDQGGG
-812 SKDKPSGDSGGS
+812 DQGGGDQGGGDSGG
-824 GGNGGGS
+824 GDQGGG
-831 GGNGGGSG
+831 G
-839 DSGGSGGNGG
+839 DSGGGDQGG
-849 GSGDSGGSGG
+849 GGDSGGGSDQGG
-859 NGGATDSGDSG
+859 GGDSG
-870 GNGGATDSGSSGG
+870 G
-883 NGGATDSGDSGGNG
+883 
-897 GATDSGS
+897 
-904 SGGNGGA
+904 
-911 TDSGDSGGNGG
+911 
-922 ATDSG
+922 
-927 DSGSNG
+927 
-933 GATDSGAGETASDS
+933 GEEAPADVAE
-947 NG
+947 

>member
-1 MAEAYRW
+1 
-8 IRYNPLI
+8 
-15 IQTERLNSESAQNKM
+15 M
-30 KDNNK
+30 KDKSKHTMKKKNK
-35 SKGKARNTKT
+35 SAKKPKGRL
-45 KTSSKKAKTSTGRKL
+45 L
-60 LKVIGGLIVLGV
+60 LKVIGGLFALGV
-72 AAVLITVLVTAAK
+72 AAVLITVVITAVK
-85 VGHINQDS
+85 VGSINQES
-93 LYANIE
+93 LYSNIE
-99 RSSILYDIDGVEI
+99 RSSILYDISGTEI
-112 DTLHYNEDRKIV
+112 DTLHYTEDRTIV
-124 PVGDMPDDLKN
+124 PVGEMPDNLKN

-210 KTLTKDQ
+210 KKLTKDE

-240 TYFSKDVDELTLA
+240 TFFSKDVGELTLA

-263 APDAYAL
+263 APDSYAL
-270 ITEDSEGNEEITEIN
+270 ITEDPEGNEEITNIN
-285 YYSLDSVEEEEE
+285 YYSLDSINGTETVEETGYTYTTDAAAEE
-297 PVEESWYVDSAYT
+297 T
-310 EEEENEG
+310 GG
-317 TGFYANDISKER
+317 TGYYANDLSKER

-334 DLMAEQGYLSSDEA
+334 DLMVDQGYLSSDEA
-348 ESAKV
+348 EGAKV

-364 KKGSAY
+364 RKGSAY
-370 TYFTDY
+370 TYFSDY

-384 LMEKYKI
+384 LMEKYSI
-391 SEEEAQRMVYT
+391 SEEDAQRMVYT
-402 GGMQIHTTLRS
+402 GGLQIHTTLRS
-413 DIQNAIY
+413 DVQNAIY
-420 DEFQDDYNFP
+420 EEFQNDANFP
-430 ATVDGSKVQASMV
+430 TAVDGSPVQASMV

-499 NKTFEYTDYGF
+499 NQKFQYTDYGF

-536 GEIWPQNFSKTFSGR
+536 GEEWPQNFSKTYSGR
-551 QSLRTALQ
+551 NSLRTALQ

-567 KILWQVGLDYSMEM
+567 KILWQVGLDYSIEM
-581 LEKYGL
+581 LQKYGL

-592 DTSIA
+592 DTSVS
-597 ANDVNP
+597 ANDINP
-603 AALALGA
+603 AALGLGA

-631 SVNTAVC
+631 NVNTAVC
-638 YTDVAD
+638 YTDVSD
-644 ANGKVLLKGESK
+644 GNGKVLLKGESK

-678 RGIAGNAAIS
+678 RGIAGNAAIA

-702 FDVWFDGFTPDYSA
+702 FDVWFDGFTPDFAA
-716 ALWIGTDLNVEML
+716 ALWIGTDLNVEMN

-743 RQVEDITEG
+743 RQVSGITEG
-752 EYLDMP
+752 EYLEMP

-767 YYTNGTEKNAGRYTG
+767 YYTNGTEKNAGVYTG
-782 GSSNNSKKKKD
+782 GSSNKD
-793 NSGKNDNDKK
+793 DKK
-803 KKDNDGNTT
+803 KEKAEEKKSDDADEPKDDSGSKDNPPADDQGGG
-812 SKDKPSGDSGGS
+812 DQGGGDQGGGDQGGGDQGGGGDAGGGDQGGGGDSGG
-824 GGNGGGS
+824 GDQGGG
-831 GGNGGGSG
+831 G
-839 DSGGSGGNGG
+839 DSGGGSDQGG
-849 GSGDSGGSGG
+849 GGDSGG
-859 NGGATDSGDSG
+859 
-870 GNGGATDSGSSGG
+870 
-883 NGGATDSGDSGGNG
+883 
-897 GATDSGS
+897 
-904 SGGNGGA
+904 
-911 TDSGDSGGNGG
+911 
-922 ATDSG
+922 
-927 DSGSNG
+927 
-933 GATDSGAGETASDS
+933 GEEAPADVAE
-947 NG
+947 

>member
-1 MAEAYRW
+1 MKNKNKHAKATHSKRAKKS
-8 IRYNPLI
+8 LGS
-15 IQTERLNSESAQNKM
+15 RLL
-30 KDNNK
+30 
-35 SKGKARNTKT
+35 TI
-45 KTSSKKAKTSTGRKL
+45 
-60 LKVIGGLIVLGV
+60 IGGLIILGAV
-72 AAVLITVLVTAAK
+72 AVLATVIITAAK
-85 VGHINQDS
+85 VGSINQDS

-99 RSSILYDIDGVEI
+99 RSSILYDIEGTEI
-112 DTLHYNEDRKIV
+112 DTLHYTEDRTIV
-124 PVGDMPDDLKN
+124 PIDEMPDDLKN

-144 FYKHHGFNWR
+144 FYSHHGFNWR

-162 KLTGRSAAISGTST
+162 KLTGRSSAISGTST

-191 SQRSLS
+191 SQRSIS

-210 KTLTKDQ
+210 NTLTKDE

-240 TYFSKDVDELTLA
+240 TYFSKEADELTLA

-263 APDAYAL
+263 APDSYAL
-270 ITEDSEGNEEITEIN
+270 ITEDPEGNEEIKNIS
-285 YYSLDSVEEEEE
+285 YYSLDSVGGTKTE
-297 PVEESWYVDSAYT
+297 T
-310 EEEENEG
+310 EEWEADDTEAEDGENAG
-317 TGFYANDISKER
+317 TGYYANDISKER

-334 DLMAEQGYLSSDEA
+334 DLMADQNYISSDEA
-348 ESAKV
+348 EGAKV
-353 DIIDILAPSFE
+353 DIIDILSPSFE

-402 GGMQIHTTLRS
+402 GGLQIHTTLRS
-413 DIQNAIY
+413 DVQNAIY
-420 DEFQDDYNFP
+420 NEFQNDYNFP
-430 ATVDGSKVQASMV
+430 AAVDGSKVQASMV

-493 FDYAAK
+493 FEYAAK

-510 DNQGTNYWGDY
+510 DKQGVNYWGDY
-521 ITASSVVVDEPLKIN
+521 ITASSVVVDEPLTIN
-536 GEIWPQNFSKTFSGR
+536 GEEWPQNFSKSYSGK

-567 KILWQVGLDYSMEM
+567 KILWQVGLDYSMEL

-592 DTSIA
+592 DTSA
-597 ANDVNP
+597 QANDLNP

-631 SVNTAVC
+631 SVNSAVC
-638 YTDVAD
+638 YTDVTD
-644 ANGKVLLKGESK
+644 GKGKVLLKGESK

-678 RGIAGNAAIS
+678 RGIAGNAAIA

-702 FDVWFDGFTPDYSA
+702 FDVWFDGFTPDYAA

-743 RQVEDITEG
+743 RQVDGVTEG
-752 EYLDMP
+752 EYREMP

-767 YYTNGTEKNAGRYTG
+767 YYTDGTEKNAGKYTG
-782 GSSNNSKKKKD
+782 GSSNH
-793 NSGKNDNDKK
+793 DKK
-803 KKDNDGNTT
+803 KNDDDNDEKDNENAAPPADDTG
-812 SKDKPSGDSGGS
+812 GDSGG
-824 GGNGGGS
+824 GGTDAGDGGGTDAGDSGS
-831 GGNGGGSG
+831 GGGTDAGDGSGGGTDAGDSGSGGGTDAGNGGSG
-839 DSGGSGGNGG
+839 DSGG
-849 GSGDSGGSGG
+849 
-859 NGGATDSGDSG
+859 
-870 GNGGATDSGSSGG
+870 
-883 NGGATDSGDSGGNG
+883 
-897 GATDSGS
+897 
-904 SGGNGGA
+904 
-911 TDSGDSGGNGG
+911 
-922 ATDSG
+922 
-927 DSGSNG
+927 
-933 GATDSGAGETASDS
+933 GEAAPESD
-947 NG
+947 G